1 MLSTCACSDTRPRKN
16 LLWATFRRGKV
27 RSSKVDAEFF
37 LSVFIFVTCSAAF
50 AVLVIR
56 RLGEMYR
63 DDVERAKQ
71 ILRRL
76 PIERIV
82 DDPRIL
88 SQPEIPEQI
97 LSFITARR
105 IRGILSRDPIN
116 EVTILPFI
124 QQPDEKRISRVGA
137 NALAAL
143 FINALL
149 WEIWF
154 TLIGEVSAIIGLVFF
169 CVSVFA
175 YLLWRTRKSNFESRG
190 KAERL
195 LRRMTRSE
203 ITEVLQLAKIRM
215 ETPDKRTDKT
225 PFSPPIR

>member
-1 MLSTCACSDTRPRKN
+1 M
-16 LLWATFRRGKV
+16 
-27 RSSKVDAEFF
+27 DAEFF
-37 LSVFIFVTCSAAF
+37 LSVFVFVTCSAVF

-76 PIERIV
+76 PTERIV

-88 SQPEIPEQI
+88 SQPEIPEQM
-97 LSFITARR
+97 LSFIAARR
-105 IRGILSRDPIN
+105 VRGILSRDPIN
-116 EVTILPFI
+116 EVTILPFT

-137 NALAAL
+137 NALWAL

-169 CVSVFA
+169 CVSVFV
-175 YLLWRTRKSNFESRG
+175 YLLWRARKSNFESRG

-225 PFSPPIR
+225 SFSPSIR